1 MLTAC
6 GGGGSVSRDDTDNGA
21 GNGNGGTTTPTYTV
35 SLALENANGE
45 GDNNLSENN
54 SLTVIATVTDQDGN
68 ALSDSLV
75 TFALDNAALATF
87 ANDTGTART
96 NDSGVARIGLNAS
109 TASGDGQIT
118 ASLNTGETGTT
129 TFSAEGIEVIDP
141 NVITVDLDL
150 LNNEGEEDSELTP
163 TNSLQARAS
172 VLNALGEPQ
181 EDLLVTFALS
191 NDELATF
198 SNETGT
204 ARTNSEGV
212 AVITLTAGSI
222 VGDGNLIASIESGE
236 RSTTS
241 FSVLVASQT
250 SIDLVL
256 TNLDGTEGSSLT
268 PSNDL
273 LATVTVINTSG
284 VIQADRLVTFS
295 LSNSDLAAFS
305 NDTGTART
313 DSNGVASIQLSAS
326 SGSGDGELTA
336 TLDSGESDITT
347 FSAQGVS
354 TGVPPTVSLT
364 INLTDQ
370 NGEADSDLAEGNP
383 LVAVV
388 RVVNSEGVNQSD
400 RLVTFSLSNPELATF
415 SNDTATART
424 NSEGVATIGLSVGE
438 ASGDGVITAS
448 LETGEEGTTTFSSS
462 GSDASVS
469 ISLIN
474 QNGDPDPNLAA
485 DNPLIATV
493 IVLNSEGDALAD
505 RLLTF
510 SLNNPQLAAFSNG
523 TATARTNSNGFA
535 SIGLSVGDVSGDGV
549 ITVALD
555 TGEEDTTTFSSSGR
569 SDATEEPASLE
580 LFADSIQL
588 ASSGSDEVELIA
600 LVKNEQSVL
609 MEGVEV
615 SFSAPSAD
623 GVELQ
628 LIQTTTAADG
638 TARALLST
646 RNNAAN
652 RIVTVSAQAGSLS
665 PENVSIEIDGTEVT
679 VNGASS
685 VILNDTVNYT
695 IRVQDSDG
703 TSILNQSVQLEASGG
718 TLGTSEVNTGSTGQ
732 ATVSYT
738 ASESG
743 ENTIT
748 ATALNA
754 SAMFTVQV
762 QQDEFNFIDL
772 PTEEIPIG
780 QTQTITIQWRQ
791 NNTPVVGEDVTFS
804 ASRGVIAGNS
814 TVETDTNGQASIEI
828 SADNAGISSIT
839 ASASDG
845 SGVVLVSAL
854 TQIEFIATEPD
865 TLIADA
871 SPDIL
876 GPDGQTSTISAVVR
890 DINGNLVKNSVVNF
904 SVSDVSTGFVS
915 PSQATTDSKGIATT
929 VFTSGSVSS
938 EDDVVVTASV
948 ADDSAIFDDVFLTVG
963 SRAFDIVIGTGNVI
977 ETPNTTSYLK
987 RFAVFVSDSVGRP
1000 VGGVNLTASVTP
1012 VKRND
1017 ISGRGVYIRGEW
1029 QYDAVDSIWKTVNTT
1044 ACNNEDQN
1052 FNGILDLGE
1061 DLNGDDQLTPGIV
1074 GTVTLSNN
1082 GVTDENGY
1090 AELEYRYPE
1099 SYAVWYFAEVS
1110 VFGQSTG
1117 SEAQASMKYRLEIL
1131 ADDITDEGTSPP
1143 ENPFGVGICP
1153 EDE

>member
-1 MLTAC
+1 MRTLAKTLSLFSAIFMLTAC

-54 SLTVIATVTDQDGN
+54 SLTVVATVTDQDGN

-129 TFSAEGIEVIDP
+129 TFSATAATTGSTDSSVTLTLQNSD
-141 NVITVDLDL
+141 
-150 LNNEGEEDSELTP
+150 GEEDNELS
-163 TNSLQARAS
+163 TN
-172 VLNALGEPQ
+172 NAL
-181 EDLLVTFALS
+181 
-191 NDELATF
+191 
-198 SNETGT
+198 T
-204 ARTNSEGV
+204 AV
-212 AVITLTAGSI
+212 
-222 VGDGNLIASIESGE
+222 
-236 RSTTS
+236 
-241 FSVLVASQT
+241 
-250 SIDLVL
+250 
-256 TNLDGTEGSSLT
+256 
-268 PSNDL
+268 
-273 LATVTVINTSG
+273 ATVTD
-284 VIQADRLVTFS
+284 ADGNPQDDVLLTFS
-295 LSNSDLAAFS
+295 LSNSDLA
-305 NDTGTART
+305 
-313 DSNGVASIQLSAS
+313 
-326 SGSGDGELTA
+326 E
-336 TLDSGESDITT
+336 
-347 FSAQGVS
+347 
-354 TGVPPTVSLT
+354 
-364 INLTDQ
+364 
-370 NGEADSDLAEGNP
+370 
-383 LVAVV
+383 
-388 RVVNSEGVNQSD
+388 
-400 RLVTFSLSNPELATF
+400 F
-415 SNDTATART
+415 SNDTATALT
-424 NSEGVATIGLSVGE
+424 DENGIASIGMTVSDL
-438 ASGDGVITAS
+438 SGDGEVTVT
-448 LETGEEGTTTFSSS
+448 LPTGESGSTTFSSQ
-462 GSDASVS
+462 GRTSVS
-469 ISLIN
+469 
-474 QNGDPDPNLAA
+474 
-485 DNPLIATV
+485 
-493 IVLNSEGDALAD
+493 
-505 RLLTF
+505 
-510 SLNNPQLAAFSNG
+510 
-523 TATARTNSNGFA
+523 
-535 SIGLSVGDVSGDGV
+535 
-549 ITVALD
+549 
-555 TGEEDTTTFSSSGR
+555 
-569 SDATEEPASLE
+569 EEPASLE

-754 SAMFTVQV
+754 SATFTVQV
-762 QQDEFNFIDL
+762 QQDEFNFVNL

-987 RFAVFVSDSVGRP
+987 RFAVFVSDSAGRP
-1000 VGGVNLTASVTP
+1000 VSGVNLTASITP
-1012 VKRND
+1012 VKFND
-1017 ISGRGVYIRGEW
+1017 ISDKGIYLRGSWR
-1029 QYDAVDSIWKTVNTT
+1029 YDSVDSIWKPTDVTV
-1044 ACNNEDQN
+1044 CDNEDVDS
-1052 FNGILDLGE
+1052 NGILDLGE
-1061 DLNGDDQLTPGIV
+1061 DTNGDEQLTPGNV
-1074 GTVTLSNN
+1074 GTVSLTNG

-1099 SYAVWYFAEVS
+1099 SYAFWYFAEVS

-1117 SEAQASMKYRLEIL
+1117 SEAQASMKYQLEIL
-1131 ADDITDEGTSPP
+1131 GDDISDEGVSPP
-1143 ENPFGVGICP
+1143 KNPFGEGDTDFTDSIKVCEPGTSFF
-1153 EDE
+1153 